1 MWYDSFLEKDLI
13 PDFLIRNGI
22 RKNCAQRLQEETGAN
37 LEHQHK
43 MFMEFVTDLR
53 SRPIAEETKAAN
65 EQHYEVPTKF
75 FELVLGKNLKYS
87 CGYWDENTTTL
98 DEAEEAMLKTTVERA
113 DLIDGQHILE
123 CGCGWG
129 SLSLYMAKK
138 FPNSKITAVSNSR
151 TQKIFIDQQAV
162 KRGIRNI
169 KIITADMNVF
179 STDKKFDRIVSVE
192 MFEHM
197 RNYKLL
203 MHKLSSFLEPY
214 GKMFIHIFTHRELSY
229 LYEVKD
235 ESDWMSKY
243 FFSGGIMPS
252 DHLLLYFADDFKI
265 SNHWRVNGVHYG
277 KTAEAWL
284 NNMDQ
289 NRKLIMPLFEETYG
303 VENALKWWVYWRI
316 FFMACAELWKYKN
329 GKEWF
334 VSHYLFE
341 NRPVSVVKNEVQFE
355 EEVWNQ

>member
-1 MWYDSFLEKDLI
+1 MWYDSILEKDLI

-22 RKNCAQRLQEETGAN
+22 RKNCAQRLQEETSAN

-43 MFMEFVTDLR
+43 KFMDFVMDLR
-53 SRPIAEETKAAN
+53 NRPIAEETKAAN

-87 CGYWDENTTTL
+87 CGYWDENTSTL
-98 DEAEEAMLKTTVERA
+98 DEAEEAMLKKTMERA

-162 KRGIRNI
+162 KRGIKNLQ
-169 KIITADMNVF
+169 IITADMNIF

-197 RNYKLL
+197 RNYKSL
-203 MHKLSSFLEPY
+203 MHKLSSFLEPN
-214 GKMFIHIFTHRELSY
+214 GKMFIHIFTHRKLSY

-329 GKEWF
+329 GNEWF

-341 NRPVSVVKNEVQFE
+341 NRTVSVVKNEIQFE

>member
-1 MWYDSFLEKDLI
+1 MWYDSLLEKDLI

-22 RKNCAQRLQEETGAN
+22 RKNCAQRLEKETGAS

-43 MFMEFVTDLR
+43 KFMKFVTDLR

-65 EQHYEVPTKF
+65 EQHYEVSTEF

-87 CGYWDENTTTL
+87 CGFWDENTTTL
-98 DEAEEAMLKTTVERA
+98 DEAEDAMLKTTVERA

-162 KRGIRNI
+162 KRGIKNLQ
-169 KIITADMNVF
+169 IITADMNVF

-197 RNYKLL
+197 RNYQSL
-203 MHKLSSFLEPY
+203 MHKLSSFLEPN

-289 NRKLIMPLFEETYG
+289 NRKLIMPLFEKTYG
-303 VENALKWWVYWRI
+303 IENALKWWVYWRI

-329 GKEWF
+329 GNEWF

-341 NRPVSVVKNEVQFE
+341 NRPVSVVKSEIQFE